1 MKYLA
6 DFREHFSKKVVFTI
20 TDAKIFLSQKKIS
33 ENYLYLLIHNLLK
46 KKEIIKLSRGI
57 YSFRKEL
64 LVAGFA
70 FNPFYYGLQ
79 EALSLNGIWEQETI
93 PIIITPRKTRTG
105 IRKVLDSNIL
115 VRRIDRKM
123 FFGFEFIKYYDFFIP
138 VSLSEKTLIDF
149 AYFNEPISKEVIN
162 ELKKKI
168 DEKTLK
174 EFLKKCSK
182 RVNLK
187 VSNFLK
193 KN

>member
-1 MKYLA
+1 LKYLA